1 MQVEDLPNYG
11 LLKNGATLNKEQLIH
26 VISAAC
32 RQLNCLEMYLLGS
45 QAAYGSLDK
54 LPEIAITSNE
64 ADLIPKKH
72 PERAIEISGGMG
84 EFTLFH
90 KEFDYYAH
98 GLEFSE
104 VTLPEDWK
112 DNLVD
117 ISFKDD
123 ISGKTFTFYC
133 LSLYDL
139 CASKLA
145 AGRPKDF
152 SFVKTILK
160 AKHISY
166 DEIKEAIAKI
176 PDKKDSMKSKA
187 ERNLKLI
194 RRTIGQKP
202 PQKTQSPEMEI

>member
-1 MQVEDLPNYG
+1 MPAEDLLNYR
-11 LLKNGATLNKEQLIH
+11 LLKDGATLNKEQLIH

-45 QAAYGSLDK
+45 QAAYGSLDV
-54 LPEIAITSNE
+54 LPEIALTSNE

-104 VTLPEDWK
+104 VALPEDWK

-117 ISFKDD
+117 IS
-123 ISGKTFTFYC
+123 
-133 LSLYDL
+133 
-139 CASKLA
+139 
-145 AGRPKDF
+145 
-152 SFVKTILK
+152 
-160 AKHISY
+160 Y
-166 DEIKEAIAKI
+166 DEIKKAISKI
-176 PDKKDSMKSKA
+176 PDHKDGMKSRA

-194 RRTIGQKP
+194 KRTMQQKP
-202 PQKTQSPEMEI
+202 PGKTQSPGMEI